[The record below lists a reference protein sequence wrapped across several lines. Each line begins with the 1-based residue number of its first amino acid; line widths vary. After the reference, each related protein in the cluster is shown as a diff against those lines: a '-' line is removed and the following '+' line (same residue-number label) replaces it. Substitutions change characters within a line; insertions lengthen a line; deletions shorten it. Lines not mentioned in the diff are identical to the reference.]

1 MENGIYYME
10 TEVKKQRRRIVT
22 YEGRYNYS
30 TAQAAIAGRSVA
42 AHHWPSTA
50 MPILWSLV
58 HSLPF
63 YQVALFDAEKCL
75 VHLNSLNS
83 FQAEI
88 SVTGENFFQ
97 PTEKLGVDRCWSVS
111 PSLPS

>member
-42 AHHWPSTA
+42 AHH
-50 MPILWSLV
+50 
-58 HSLPF
+58 
-63 YQVALFDAEKCL
+63 
-75 VHLNSLNS
+75 
-83 FQAEI
+83 
-88 SVTGENFFQ
+88 
-97 PTEKLGVDRCWSVS
+97 
-111 PSLPS
+111 

>member
-1 MENGIYYME
+1 MPKKLNAEE
-10 TEVKKQRRRIVT
+10 EWAEQTECLDHVVDFDL
-22 YEGRYNYS
+22 GL
-30 TAQAAIAGRSVA
+30 ADLVGLAA
-42 AHHWPSTA
+42 
-50 MPILWSLV
+50 V

-63 YQVALFDAEKCL
+63 YQVALFNAEKCL